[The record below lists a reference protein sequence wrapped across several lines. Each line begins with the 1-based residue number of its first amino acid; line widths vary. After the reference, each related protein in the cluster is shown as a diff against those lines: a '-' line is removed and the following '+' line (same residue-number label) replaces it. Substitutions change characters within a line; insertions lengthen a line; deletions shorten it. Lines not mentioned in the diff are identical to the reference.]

1 MSTDRR
7 AFRPGHLAWLA
18 LSGLAATA
26 LLLAGSVG
34 VALQSDPWG
43 AAPQRLVDACLL
55 FSRSV
60 ATTTWSWVTHH
71 PLGAF
76 ALAFLAGSMAWALAR
91 LAMALLRGGRL
102 GRKLSAYEAGAF
114 PPLDRAL
121 PLAPEVD
128 PTQIGIIPS
137 VTPEAFTV
145 GLLRPKICLS
155 QGLLQSLREPE
166 LQAVLRHEHAH
177 ARALD
182 PLRLAAVRFLSDFL
196 WFLPVSRPLA
206 DAFSGMAELR
216 ADEAA
221 VAAGSDA
228 LELASAL
235 VRTARGVAAPRL
247 APALGGLA
255 LVEERVLRLL
265 GQDPRLPITIRWGR
279 GLASAVIIAALVGL
293 LVNPASGTA
302 IGNVP
307 DRMAVMH
314 SMMTG
319 VLTDCARE
327 TAADPLP
334 EHRPENCVSG
344 MRGGSLGIHGDSGS
358 VSYDGTSDGRS

>member
-1 MSTDRR
+1 MSTGRR
-7 AFRPGHLAWLA
+7 AVRPGRLAWLA

-26 LLLAGSVG
+26 LLLAGAVEM
-34 VALQSDPWG
+34 ALQSEPWG

-71 PLGAF
+71 PLAAL
-76 ALAFLAGSMAWALAR
+76 ALAFLVGSMAWALAR

-102 GRKLSAYEAGAF
+102 GRKLSAYEAGSF
-114 PPLDRAL
+114 PLLDRAL

-128 PTQIGIIPS
+128 PTRIRIIPS
-137 VTPEAFTV
+137 MTPEAFTV

-155 QGLLQSLREPE
+155 EGLLQSLREPE

-228 LELASAL
+228 LELASAI
-235 VRTARGVAAPRL
+235 VRTARGVAPPRL

-255 LVEERVLRLL
+255 LVEERVLGLL

-279 GLASAVIIAALVGL
+279 SLASTFMVAALLGL
-293 LVNPASGTA
+293 LLSSSPGTA
-302 IGNVP
+302 TGGME
-307 DRMAVMH
+307 DRTVAMH
-314 SMMTG
+314 SMMAG
-319 VLTDCARE
+319 MMRSCAGE
-327 TAADPLP
+327 GPAGSLP
-334 EHRPENCVSG
+334 EHRLESCISPSHG
-344 MRGGSLGIHGDSGS
+344 SPRIRGGSGG
-358 VSYDGTSDGRS
+358 V

>member
-1 MSTDRR
+1 MSTGRR
-7 AFRPGHLAWLA
+7 AVRPGRLAWLA

-26 LLLAGSVG
+26 LLLAGAVG
-34 VALQSDPWG
+34 MALQSEPWG
-43 AAPQRLVDACLL
+43 AAPQRLVDACLV

-71 PLGAF
+71 PLAAL
-76 ALAFLAGSMAWALAR
+76 ALAFLAGSLAWALAG
-91 LAMALLRGGRL
+91 LAMGLLRGVRL
-102 GRKLSAYEAGAF
+102 GRKLSAYEAGPF
-114 PPLDRAL
+114 PLLDRAL

-128 PTQIGIIPS
+128 PTRIRIIPS
-137 VTPEAFTV
+137 MTPEAFTV

-155 QGLLQSLREPE
+155 EGLLRSLREPE
-166 LQAVLRHEHAH
+166 LQAVLRHERAH

-228 LELASAL
+228 LELASAI
-235 VRTARGVAAPRL
+235 VTTARGVSEPRL

-255 LVEERVLRLL
+255 LLEERILRLL
-265 GQDPRLPITIRWGR
+265 GQNPRFPITIRWGG
-279 GLASAVIIAALVGL
+279 GLASAVMIAALVGL
-293 LVNPASGTA
+293 LVSPASGTA
-302 IGNVP
+302 TGNVP
-307 DRMAVMH
+307 DRMAVMR

-319 VLTDCARE
+319 VLADCARK

-334 EHRPENCVSG
+334 EHRPESCVSG
-344 MRGGSLGIHGDSGS
+344 MHGSPGIHGDSGG
-358 VSYDGTSDGRS
+358 VLDDGTSNGRS